1 MRTPLNKAT
10 VSLAWAKGKYLIV
23 ITGHLKGIALRNR
36 TLEFMLTQAKRNKGK
51 MRIPN
56 EEAVGLITF
65 PRVWTEKDR
74 EAAAACLWAI

>member
-1 MRTPLNKAT
+1 MRTPLDKVT
-10 VSLAWAKGKYLIV
+10 VSLAWARGKYLTV
-23 ITGHLKGIALRNR
+23 ITPHLKSVALHNR

-56 EEAVGLITF
+56 EETVGLRTF

-74 EAAAACLWAI
+74 EAAAACL